1 MKKEYDFT
9 NAEQGRFYTKPEDTI
24 VPYYLKP
31 GIEKDLKRVA
41 LRHGKR
47 PEDLLEVI
55 LEKELALLDKIN

>member
-1 MKKEYDFT
+1 MFNKKAF
-9 NAEQGRFYTKPEDTI
+9 GR
-24 VPYYLKP
+24 
-31 GIEKDLKRVA
+31 RVA